1 MNKALPEEIMTGT
14 RLRNKF
20 LKHRS
25 EKNKKKYL
33 KQRNFCDSLLRKS
46 KSNYFG
52 YCTEKNIND
61 NKTFWKNIKPF
72 LSDKVTSTNIMT
84 LINKEEII
92 VGDYTTGKV
101 LNTFFSNIVSNLHIT
116 EYSNCKRLANSINDS
131 VLKCVVKYRNPPSI
145 FTIGEACN
153 KHPRLPFFFSKIN
166 RKEILREF
174 LKLETS
180 K

>member
-1 MNKALPEEIMTGT
+1 
-14 RLRNKF
+14 
-20 LKHRS
+20 
-25 EKNKKKYL
+25 
-33 KQRNFCDSLLRKS
+33 
-46 KSNYFG
+46 
-52 YCTEKNIND
+52 
-61 NKTFWKNIKPF
+61 
-72 LSDKVTSTNIMT
+72 MT

-116 EYSNCKRLANSINDS
+116 EYSNCKRLANSISDP

-145 FTIGEACN
+145 FTIGETCN

-166 RKEILREF
+166 REEILREF